1 MGPVS
6 IDRFERKWAEARLRL
21 DNLRRLNEFD
31 AETNAARGEGIGIL
45 RSGGDDAASAAL
57 TRNSEFA
64 VGNVLQDPDIQ
75 ARTIDI
81 GGSSIAPSNLN
92 RPLKRLNE

>member
-1 MGPVS
+1 
-6 IDRFERKWAEARLRL
+6 
-21 DNLRRLNEFD
+21 
-31 AETNAARGEGIGIL
+31 
-45 RSGGDDAASAAL
+45 L